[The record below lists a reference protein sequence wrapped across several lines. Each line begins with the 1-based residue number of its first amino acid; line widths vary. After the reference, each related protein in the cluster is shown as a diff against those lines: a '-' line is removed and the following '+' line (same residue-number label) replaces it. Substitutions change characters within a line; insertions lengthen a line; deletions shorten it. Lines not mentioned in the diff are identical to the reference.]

1 LNGEKS
7 FALGVA
13 LNILKLRFRDPVR
26 FKVTALTGKTDPA
39 DFKEA
44 DFLLAEA
51 FDKLAAG
58 ENPEKVQRDAVEKLM
73 GCNDERKR
81 IEEAE
86 VEYLE
91 KKFRRVGD
99 SWA

>member
-1 LNGEKS
+1 
-7 FALGVA
+7 
-13 LNILKLRFRDPVR
+13 
-26 FKVTALTGKTDPA
+26 LTGKTDPA

-58 ENPEKVQRDAVEKLM
+58 ENPAEVQRDAVEKLSRYSTF
-73 GCNDERKR
+73 NQ
-81 IEEAE
+81 AE

-91 KKFRRVGD
+91 KKFRRVDD